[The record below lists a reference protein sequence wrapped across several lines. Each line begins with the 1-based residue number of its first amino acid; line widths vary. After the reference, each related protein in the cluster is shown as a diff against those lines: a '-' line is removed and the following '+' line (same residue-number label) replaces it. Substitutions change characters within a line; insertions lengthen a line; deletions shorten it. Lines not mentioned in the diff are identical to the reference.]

1 MQEERKQMRRVV
13 QGGVLSSDVAE
24 KEDVRTQ
31 GCWQELGRKCDQEV
45 PSQVEREQFMALKC
59 SVCSKNGG
67 SGKRLGSG
75 VNPRTEQFQGV
86 VTGVGSRSGLAETT
100 SRLEGNP

>member
-1 MQEERKQMRRVV
+1 MRRVV

-24 KEDVRTQ
+24 KGDVRTQ
-31 GCWQELGRKCDQEV
+31 GCWQEVGRKCDQEM

-67 SGKRLGSG
+67 GGKRLGSG
-75 VNPRTEQFQGV
+75 VDLRTQQFQDV
-86 VTGVGSRSGLAETT
+86 VIGVGGRSGLAETT
-100 SRLEGNP
+100 S

>member
-24 KEDVRTQ
+24 KGDVRTQ
-31 GCWQELGRKCDQEV
+31 GCWQEVGRKCDQEM
-45 PSQVEREQFMALKC
+45 PSQVEREQFMAWEQFMALKC

-67 SGKRLGSG
+67 GGKRLGSG
-75 VNPRTEQFQGV
+75 VDLRTQQFQDV
-86 VTGVGSRSGLAETT
+86 VIGVGGRSGLAETT
-100 SRLEGNP
+100 S